1 MPTPWFTWTFTGP
14 SCLTMKTSFSPMKQQ
29 KLQLLKPS
37 KTNRLRLWHGSAK
50 WSSTPTSRTIRLKN
64 SQTNWTSCWNNRHL
78 NNRSCYKQKAAD
90 LVNKMVSKAKLNRE
104 DFPLALNLAY
114 NTSYQSSI
122 SSSPFELLYGYA
134 PRLPT
139 TNLEAAISASTFAQE
154 RLLRFKRVLQDAE
167 KELADDKSA
176 QMEKVAESF
185 VLYQK
190 NPSDNNSG
198 WDLEKL

>member
-1 MPTPWFTWTFTGP
+1 MREDLAEHADLPKNCKILKQLKKTSEMPTPWFTWTFTGP

-64 SQTNWTSCWNNRHL
+64 SKTNCTSCWNNRHL

-114 NTSYQSSI
+114 NTSYQSSPAT
-122 SSSPFELLYGYA
+122 SPFE
-134 PRLPT
+134 
-139 TNLEAAISASTFAQE
+139 
-154 RLLRFKRVLQDAE
+154 
-167 KELADDKSA
+167 
-176 QMEKVAESF
+176 
-185 VLYQK
+185 VLYSHK
-190 NPSDNNSG
+190 PSLPKSNLQANTATATRAQQIFQIF
-198 WDLEKL
+198 KTAF